1 MVAGAA
7 PGSLKSLA
15 HWTLATGTADH
26 MVSRGVGVG
35 VSVSEVLPGPGSDH
49 Y

>member
-7 PGSLKSLA
+7 PLTKVTGLTG
-15 HWTLATGTADH
+15 HWALTALTW
-26 MVSRGVGVG
+26 SPGG

>member
-26 MVSRGVGVG
+26 MVSRGVGV
-35 VSVSEVLPGPGSDH
+35 SVSEVLPGPGSDH

>member
-7 PGSLKSLA
+7 PLTQVTGS
-15 HWTLATGTADH
+15 LATGTALTW
-26 MVSRGVGVG
+26 SPGG